1 MCEQMFDDLTH
12 LRYANFSKQIPFADT
27 IPLVSDGE
35 PSLKPILRN
44 FRDPEENRTSSRNEN
59 SPLEPIHGLRP
70 WLYGSR
76 INWRVFGTENVS

>member
-1 MCEQMFDDLTH
+1 MFDDLTH

-44 FRDPEENRTSSRNEN
+44 FRDTEENWPSS
-59 SPLEPIHGLRP
+59 SIIAILQRP
-70 WLYGSR
+70 
-76 INWRVFGTENVS
+76 FGVTITHFSDCASH